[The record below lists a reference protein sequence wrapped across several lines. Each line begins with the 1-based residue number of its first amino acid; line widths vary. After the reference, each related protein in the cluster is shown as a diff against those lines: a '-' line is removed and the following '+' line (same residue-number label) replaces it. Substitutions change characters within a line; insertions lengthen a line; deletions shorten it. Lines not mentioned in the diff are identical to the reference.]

1 VLLDNLGLLSYP
13 KTSGATGMQ
22 IFVPLDRTVD
32 YDNVR
37 GFVGALSD
45 LVHKADPETT
55 TLEWEVKNRTGKVF
69 LDVNMNREGANIA
82 GAYSV
87 RPEWGAPVSTP
98 FTWDELDA
106 IYPELFTMETIF
118 ERVAEKGDPFLPV
131 AEGRGQSIHEAIAAL
146 DAQPRKARNFKR

>member
-1 VLLDNLGLLSYP
+1 
-13 KTSGATGMQ
+13 MQ

-45 LVHKADPETT
+45 LVHQADPDTT

-98 FTWDELDA
+98 FDWDELSE

-118 ERVAEKGDPFLPV
+118 ERIARVGDPFLPV
-131 AEGRGQSIHEAIAAL
+131 AEEAGQSIHEAIEAL